1 MVFIKGPK
9 QGLIHIL
16 RWNVILFALM
26 FMRGTWLKHN
36 HKKVTDALLT
46 ALLRST
52 RGRLKYSSQIKKLSS
67 TKYKKSRN
75 QVDEKITWGL
85 GGWFLYIH

>member
-9 QGLIHIL
+9 QGLINIL
-16 RWNVILFALM
+16 RRNVILFALM

-36 HKKVTDALLT
+36 QKKVTDALLT

-52 RGRLKYSSQIKKLSS
+52 RCLLKFYL
-67 TKYKKSRN
+67 N
-75 QVDEKITWGL
+75 QQL
-85 GGWFLYIH
+85 M